1 MPQRAKTALRQA
13 DMARDRVES
22 LGEPQRALVIVF
34 SGVSVVRLADITTLV
49 FSLPPSCRNK
59 KRDAAAKKEVEDLR
73 EAMKHVSESAKGL
86 AKQRDDAR
94 AALARA
100 KGTLRRMAPVR
111 LWLVVVGAAI
121 SRVGGCLAE
130 RPE

>member
-1 MPQRAKTALRQA
+1 M
-13 DMARDRVES
+13 
-22 LGEPQRALVIVF
+22 LVC
-34 SGVSVVRLADITTLV
+34 S
-49 FSLPPSCRNK
+49 SCQHHQ

-73 EAMKHVSESAKGL
+73 EAMGHVSESAKGL

-111 LWLVVVGAAI
+111 LLVVAVDG
-121 SRVGGCLAE
+121 SLQ
-130 RPE
+130 